1 MLGFPGGAEVKN
13 PPASAKDVGSVPG
26 LGRFPWNRK
35 WQPTLVFLPG
45 KFHGQRSLVG
55 YSAWGYKESG
65 RLSTHVLDKTREK
78 NTPCPQGAQILF
90 GKGDKP

>member
-55 YSAWGYKESG
+55 YSPWGHKELDATEL
-65 RLSTHVLDKTREK
+65 LSTKLRSWHPVLSLR
-78 NTPCPQGAQILF
+78 GR
-90 GKGDKP
+90 

>member
-55 YSAWGYKESG
+55 YSSWGHRESDVTQ
-65 RLSTHVLDKTREK
+65 RLSTMTDTV
-78 NTPCPQGAQILF
+78 G
-90 GKGDKP
+90 

>member
-45 KFHGQRSLVG
+45 KFHGQGSLAGHSPRGCKGWDVTVQ
-55 YSAWGYKESG
+55 
-65 RLSTHVLDKTREK
+65 LSTHTCKHLTRLY
-78 NTPCPQGAQILF
+78 QLSIAI
-90 GKGDKP
+90 